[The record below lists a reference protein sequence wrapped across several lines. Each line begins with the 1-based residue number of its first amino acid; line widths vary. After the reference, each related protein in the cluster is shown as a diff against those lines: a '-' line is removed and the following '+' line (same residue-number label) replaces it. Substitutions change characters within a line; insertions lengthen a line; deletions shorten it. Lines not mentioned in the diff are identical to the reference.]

1 MEFWALKK
9 TEWLNKLEKN
19 AIGVQPDSVL
29 SKCFTSKLNVM
40 KDLFNLLE
48 AAFDFLTSLCLFLAA
63 VIGLVLNKK
72 DKES

>member
-1 MEFWALKK
+1 M
-9 TEWLNKLEKN
+9 
-19 AIGVQPDSVL
+19 QPDSVL
-29 SKCFTSKLNVM
+29 SKCFTSKLKVM
-40 KDLFNLLE
+40 KELFNLLE